1 MISLHWAG
9 LLCGVVVCVYFSLRH
24 SLTLAISEQV
34 LHGSTAA
41 QVTMRVNSF
50 RRLDLL
56 EFFLDYY
63 KTCAAV
69 KQIQVVWSDQRDKPP
84 VDWLSKYPT
93 GKVLFEVHDKDSLNN
108 RFVPLQ
114 EIPTEAV
121 LSIDDDLIV
130 PCNLIEDTL
139 RVWNSF
145 PSALVGFS
153 PRMLGWDTM
162 TGDVRYMR
170 WQQTWWSGMY
180 AVMLTKIGI
189 LHRDY
194 LSTFSKA
201 VPPAFLEHVNKIRNC
216 EDIAMAHVVAKSS
229 NAAPVWVDG
238 VVYEVSE
245 KGISSGQSHF
255 NDRSSCVAKLSQ
267 LTGEWPWVTGKQKV
281 SRMHMLD
288 FWGLWRSSE

>member
-34 LHGSTAA
+34 LHGSTVA

-114 EIPTEAV
+114 EIPTETMRITNLRNLNLSSNLFNELPHRIDLMRALEV
-121 LSIDDDLIV
+121 LDVSGAPLK
-130 PCNLIEDTL
+130 NLPSSMGSLLLL
-139 RVWNSF
+139 RVLKCNHGQLEEFPASLGSCASLTELQAYQNIISDIPPSF
-145 PSALVGFS
+145 K
-153 PRMLGWDTM
+153 
-162 TGDVRYMR
+162 Y
-170 WQQTWWSGMY
+170 
-180 AVMLTKIGI
+180 LTS
-189 LHRDY
+189 L
-194 LSTFSKA
+194 
-201 VPPAFLEHVNKIRNC
+201 
-216 EDIAMAHVVAKSS
+216 
-229 NAAPVWVDG
+229 
-238 VVYEVSE
+238 
-245 KGISSGQSHF
+245 
-255 NDRSSCVAKLSQ
+255 
-267 LTGEWPWVTGKQKV
+267 
-281 SRMHMLD
+281 
-288 FWGLWRSSE
+288 